1 MSKYDRR
8 GTLGAAAVGLVAEIV
23 GPIPISHALSVGV
36 IIPSMKV
43 VNEQVHD
50 AVAADFDRYA
60 RLIDP
65 ADDDDLYQS
74 FLLGLI
80 PPVIDRALDL
90 GCGTG
95 TFTRALALRASRVT
109 GVDFSAEMLRLAA
122 QRSAQLP
129 NIEWVHADAES
140 FRLEPD
146 TYDAIV
152 SIKTLHHLPADDI
165 IPRLARAIR
174 PGGLLLLHDVLES
187 DAGVAGTF
195 RDVLASVVR
204 AMRLL
209 VRSGRIRQRRELR
222 EFWSA
227 HARLDLHPNFATVRR
242 LAASQLPG
250 SRVQRH
256 LLWRYTIAWRKPR
269 LTVS

>member
-1 MSKYDRR
+1 M
-8 GTLGAAAVGLVAEIV
+8 TF
-23 GPIPISHALSVGV
+23 
-36 IIPSMKV
+36 
-43 VNEQVHD
+43 VNERVHA

-65 ADDDDLYQS
+65 ADDDDLYQP
-74 FLLGLI
+74 FLLGLV

-109 GVDFSAEMLRLAA
+109 GLDFSAEMLRLAA
-122 QRSAQLP
+122 QRSPELT
-129 NIEWVHADAES
+129 NIEWAHADADS
-140 FRLEPD
+140 FALEPD

-152 SIKTLHHLPADDI
+152 SIKTLHHLRADDI

-187 DAGVAGTF
+187 DGGVAGAL
-195 RDVLASVVR
+195 RDALASVVC
-204 AMRLL
+204 AVRLL
-209 VRSGRIRQRRELR
+209 VRSGRVRQRRELR

-227 HARLDLHPNFATVRR
+227 HARLNLHPNLATVRR

-250 SRVQRH
+250 STVRRH
-256 LLWRYTIAWRKPR
+256 LLWRYTIVWRKPP
-269 LTVS
+269 